1 MAARVEAQPGV
12 EAVAPFT
19 ALEGMLA
26 SSNSVLSP
34 AVVRGIVPTE
44 EAAVSQLEQL
54 LTVGSLGDLQAGA
67 QRIVLG
73 RFLAASLGVGVGERI
88 TLLAPAVENGRL
100 TPRLT
105 SFIVSGL
112 FQAGIREHDVGL
124 ALVHLDD
131 ASRLKGL
138 GARPQSL
145 GIRLRDPLAAGQL
158 QQALQRDE
166 PTLQYTDWTLQNRS
180 YFRAINIEKTMMT
193 VLLMLIVAV
202 AAFNV
207 VASLTMTVTDRHKD
221 IAILRTHG
229 LAAGRVARIFVVQGS
244 ILGLAGTLIGVVLG
258 SHPCRECGDHRPVA
272 GDGLQFPHHAWRRLL
287 RHRNPLG
294 NSSVGPHRGADSR
307 PGGCR
312 LRDDLSGT
320 PGRGRRT
327 GRSPPVRTPMRQ
339 PYEISM
345 AVRYLRVRGRNG
357 FISFISLVS
366 MVGIGLA
373 VAVLIVVLS
382 VMNGFEY
389 ELRQRILNVLSHA
402 TISGAEATAWRIG
415 RACASTFSPVRT

>member
-1 MAARVEAQPGV
+1 MFHPLECFIGFRYVRARTHRGFVSFISLTSLSGIGLGVAALIVILSVMNGFESELRTRLLSIGAHASLSDPENGIVAWPELAARVEAQPGV
-12 EAVAPFT
+12 EAVAPFS

-166 PTLQYTDWTLQNRS
+166 PTLEYTDWTLQNRS

-258 SHPCRECGDHRPVA
+258 LILAANVETIVPWLEMTFNFRIMPGDVYYVTEIPSEIH
-272 GDGLQFPHHAWRRLL
+272 L
-287 RHRNPLG
+287 
-294 NSSVGPHRGADSR
+294 S
-307 PGGCR
+307 
-312 LRDDLSGT
+312 DLIVV
-320 PGRGRRT
+320 P
-327 GRSPPVRTPMRQ
+327 
-339 PYEISM
+339 IL
-345 AVRYLRVRGRNG
+345 A
-357 FISFISLVS
+357 
-366 MVGIGLA
+366 LA
-373 VAVLIVVLS
+373 VAVC
-382 VMNGFEY
+382 
-389 ELRQRILNVLSHA
+389 A
-402 TISGAEATAWRIG
+402 TIYPARRAAAVEPAEALRYE
-415 RACASTFSPVRT
+415 RP